1 MLLVLRV
8 LDARLR
14 EVYLLKQESVLLQD
28 LLQVSLFVD
37 VIQGLHGGA
46 DAQGGFRGDP
56 LGGSEVLR
64 GCGRHWLIG
73 GLENNSG

>member
-1 MLLVLRV
+1 MLLVLRM

-37 VIQGLHGGA
+37 EVKGLHGGA
-46 DAQGGFRGDP
+46 DAQRGFRGDL

-64 GCGRHWLIG
+64 GGRRHRLIG
-73 GLENNSG
+73 GLENNTG

>member
-8 LDARLR
+8 LHARLR
-14 EVYLLKQESVLLQD
+14 EVYFLKQESVLLQD

-37 VIQGLHGGA
+37 VIQALHGGA
-46 DAQGGFRGDP
+46 DAQGGFRGDL

-64 GCGRHWLIG
+64 GCGRHRLVG
-73 GLENNSG
+73 